1 MKHWMKLLQ
10 TVNNP
15 VKNIIPVINF
25 VLVLVIIALVTVATR
40 TWMAPQ
46 YPNRVDVDLIAY
58 APKTLKPLALSRK
71 PQHAGIISSAVQ
83 GNLFRQDRKEYSPP
97 PVQIAQAIPKR
108 AQSALPPPNLKL
120 KGVLL
125 LGAKK
130 IAIMEG
136 NYPVREGNQAIKKM
150 PLKRKGYPLGAKIGN
165 YELTKIEKTRVT
177 LNNNRGVV
185 LNLNL
190 KQRPDDKIIRKVG
203 NSLVQKSKNFD
214 PKKIKK
220 PSPPRKRFAPALKKP
235 TKKTKPVRAPRAFR
249 ISGAPTQISGAFK
262 SHVSGR

>member
-1 MKHWMKLLQ
+1 
-10 TVNNP
+10 VNSP
-15 VKNIIPVINF
+15 VKNITLVSNI
-25 VLVLVIIALVTVATR
+25 VLVLLIIALVTVATR

-71 PQHAGIISSAVQ
+71 PQNARIIGSAVQ

-97 PVQIAQAIPKR
+97 PVQIAQAIPR
-108 AQSALPPPNLKL
+108 PAQPALPPPNLKL

-125 LGAKK
+125 LGTKK

-150 PLKRKGYPLGAKIGN
+150 PLKRKGYPLGTKIGN
-165 YELTKIEKTRVT
+165 YELTKIEKTQVT
-177 LNNNRGVV
+177 LDDNRGAI

-203 NSLVQKSKNFD
+203 NSLVQKSKTFD
-214 PKKIKK
+214 PRKIKK
-220 PSPPRKRFAPALKKP
+220 PSPPRKRSTTTLKKTVRKP
-235 TKKTKPVRAPRAFR
+235 KPVRAPRAFR
-249 ISGAPTQISGAFK
+249 ISGAPTKIPGAFRP
-262 SHVSGR
+262 HVSGR